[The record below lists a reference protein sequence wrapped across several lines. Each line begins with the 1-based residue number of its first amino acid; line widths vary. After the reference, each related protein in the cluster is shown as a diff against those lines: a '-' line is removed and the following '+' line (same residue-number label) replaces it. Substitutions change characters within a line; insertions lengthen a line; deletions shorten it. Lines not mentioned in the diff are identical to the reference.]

1 MYVSRLCIRQIPLL
15 NGEGLTRKS
24 DLLLG
29 ILPAVCLWT
38 WTIASTS
45 LWVFSLPDFPT
56 DGGTFSLDFLKIS
69 LSLSQYIY
77 DIYMYVCV
85 YIHTPMSS
93 ISLRDPDYYKHVR
106 GALVSHWTLIS
117 QHFQACTHTDRG
129 ALVAKESP

>member
-1 MYVSRLCIRQIPLL
+1 MSADCIRQIPLL

-24 DLLLG
+24 DLPLG
-29 ILPAVCLWT
+29 ILPAVSLWT

-85 YIHTPMSS
+85 YIHTYTS
-93 ISLRDPDYYKHVR
+93 
-106 GALVSHWTLIS
+106 
-117 QHFQACTHTDRG
+117 
-129 ALVAKESP
+129 